1 MGAPVSVS
9 SLQFH
14 RALSQQDQG
23 SGGEQSGG
31 GLAILARGA
40 LVQHHAG
47 DVVGHQ
53 KVACLQD
60 IGDGHGDP
68 KPASK
73 HSIVSAGCLSS
84 FWQEGKT
91 GLSQG
96 ATKLVEASWR
106 FSTQVVGES
115 GQFGPPCMEYHCLR
129 LL

>member
-9 SLQFH
+9 SLQSH

-31 GLAILARGA
+31 GLAILAREA

-47 DVVGHQ
+47 DVGGHQ
-53 KVACLQD
+53 EVARLQD

-68 KPASK
+68 KLASK
-73 HSIVSAGCLSS
+73 HSIMSAGR
-84 FWQEGKT
+84 
-91 GLSQG
+91 LSQG
-96 ATKLVEASWR
+96 AIKLVEASWR

-115 GQFGPPCMEYHCLR
+115 GQFGPPCMEYHRLR